1 MVHLCGQEK
10 FQQLCDTAG
19 FMIDIQDDYDNCM
32 SLPIDTVEQ
41 HLYTAY
47 LGQVPVTVPV
57 SGDVVSLEKYQLVDG
72 KSILVKVVDATKH
85 NLSTKV
91 KYSLNKLKNLS
102 AQKISIKENRYYY
115 VATLL
120 CTKKLAQLTNNSKL
134 LLQTNQKLQ
143 PFFVDSEMISR
154 LTSEFPDLIPE
165 EPVLE
170 LTEYKKLYQKVVEY
184 NSCVDIFFGTY
195 NYLDF
200 LYKTTGIVSVNGLD
214 SLLSI
219 SGIPKLDNA
228 FFTGKYMA
236 YGDGEKQFY
245 PLTSLDVVG
254 HELSHGLVS
263 GTSNLEYKGHSGAL
277 NESFSDIM
285 GAMFEFY
292 MYETFPLCGESD
304 WLMGEDLGM
313 KIPYLRSME
322 DPHKGNQPDKYKGKY
337 YLNPNSKTDYGGVH
351 INSGIP
357 NYCFYLASK
366 YSNKDIII
374 KPFIECLKQLDEK
387 SDFIDFRDTLKK
399 VSNNNQSIIK
409 ALNKVGLN
417 DSVISDYKNHPQP
430 QPQPQP
436 RPRPQHRPQPQPQH
450 RPQHRPQSQPRPRPQ
465 HRPQPQRWPYP
476 QPYPRPQRWP
486 YPQPYP
492 RSQRWSRRHAR
503 NFRYHPYN

>member
-1 MVHLCGQEK
+1 MVHSCGQEK
-10 FQQLCDTAG
+10 FQELCDTTG
-19 FMIDIQDDYDNCM
+19 FMIDIQDDCDNYM
-32 SLPIDTVEQ
+32 ALPINTVEQ
-41 HLYTAY
+41 QLYTAY
-47 LGQVPVTVPV
+47 LGQVPVTIPV
-57 SGDVVSLEKYQLVDG
+57 SGDIVSLEKYHLVGG
-72 KSILVKVVDATKH
+72 KSILVKVVDATEH
-85 NLSTKV
+85 NLSTKER
-91 KYSLNKLKNLS
+91 YSLNKLKSLS
-102 AQKISIKENRYYY
+102 AQKISIKKNKYYY
-115 VATLL
+115 VATLF
-120 CTKKLAQLTNNSKL
+120 CTKKLAQLTNNSEL
-134 LLQTNQKLQ
+134 LVQTNQKLQ
-143 PFFVDSEMISR
+143 QFFVEQEVISR
-154 LTSEFPDLIPE
+154 LTSEFPDLISE

-170 LTEYKKLYQKVVEY
+170 LTEYKKIYQKVVEY

-285 GAMFEFY
+285 GVMFEFY
-292 MYETFPLCGESD
+292 MYENFPLSGESD
-304 WLMGEDLGM
+304 WLVGEDLGM
-313 KIPYLRSME
+313 KIPYLRNME
-322 DPHKGNQPDKYKGKY
+322 NPHKGNQPDKYKGKY
-337 YLNPNSKTDYGGVH
+337 YLNPHSKTDYGGVH

-374 KPFIECLKQLDEK
+374 KPFVECLKQLDEK

-417 DSVISDYKNHPQP
+417 DSVTSDYKNRPQP

-436 RPRPQHRPQPQPQH
+436 QRLPYPQPQPQRWPYPH
-450 RPQHRPQSQPRPRPQ
+450 
-465 HRPQPQRWPYP
+465 PQRWPYP
-476 QPYPRPQRWP
+476 QPYPQPQRWP
-486 YPQPYP
+486 YPRP
-492 RSQRWSRRHAR
+492 QRWPRRNSR
-503 NFRYHPYN
+503 NFRYHSYN